1 MQAVGPMQL
10 PVEWVLGLCP
20 GLKWPGVWRRP
31 PTPHL
36 VQRLKKSIVIPVLT
50 PWACMA
56 YCKVNLTQGNLVLNR
71 VLFELSVFS

>member
-1 MQAVGPMQL
+1 MRAVGPMQL

-20 GLKWPGVWRRP
+20 GLKRPGVWFRP

-50 PWACMA
+50 LWACMA
-56 YCKVNLTQGNLVLNR
+56 YSKVNVTPGNLALNR